1 MKPLA
6 ALSIA
11 IALTSAAPEQAP
23 APPATPKG
31 GPPIDVV
38 LMVDVSG
45 SITQGVFK
53 RDASLITDA
62 AAALA
67 SAMAPGD
74 TARVGTFGSEVRLN
88 PEPLRD
94 PEAVHTAAR
103 ALTAMIGG
111 ASPLWDAL
119 DVSAVV
125 LSTAGSRRGIIV
137 LTDGRSSAN
146 KTSFA
151 DALTKL
157 EHARV
162 AVFAIG
168 LESGGAPEPNPTARL
183 SFLADVTGG
192 AYRPA
197 KRKEV
202 EAAVTQAVAGL
213 RAAPSATAR

>member
-11 IALTSAAPEQAP
+11 IALASAVPGQAP
-23 APPATPKG
+23 APSTAPKG
-31 GPPIDVV
+31 GPSIDVV

-45 SITQGVFK
+45 SITQGIFK

-74 TARVGTFGSEVRLN
+74 TARVGTFGTEVRLN
-88 PEPLRD
+88 PETLRD

-103 ALTAMIGG
+103 ALTAMLGG
-111 ASPLWDAL
+111 PSPLWDAL
-119 DVSAVV
+119 DVSALV

-192 AYRPA
+192 TYRPA

-202 EAAVTQAVAGL
+202 AAAVTQAVAGR
-213 RAAPSATAR
+213 RAAASATAR